1 MRDPRTIL
9 ITGASSGIGEAL
21 ALRYAARG
29 ASLALTGRDRARLEG
44 VAEACRAKGAAV
56 LADAVDTTDAAAMQ
70 RFVDAA
76 EEFAALELIIANA
89 GISGGTGFAG
99 ESPEQAR
106 RIFAVNLEGVLNT
119 VLPALA
125 ILRQRRRGQIALM
138 SSLASFR
145 GFPGAPAY
153 CASKAAV
160 RVWGEGLRPLLAAE
174 GIGVSVICPG
184 FVTSRMTQ
192 GNSFPMPFLM
202 DSARAARIIAEGLAA
217 DRARIAFP
225 LPMRLATWMLAALPP
240 GTTDP
245 AMRGLPKK
253 RPLGG

>member
-89 GISGGTGFAG
+89 GISGA
-99 ESPEQAR
+99 
-106 RIFAVNLEGVLNT
+106 
-119 VLPALA
+119 PALRA
-125 ILRQRRRGQIALM
+125 KAR
-138 SSLASFR
+138 
-145 GFPGAPAY
+145 
-153 CASKAAV
+153 SK
-160 RVWGEGLRPLLAAE
+160 
-174 GIGVSVICPG
+174 
-184 FVTSRMTQ
+184 
-192 GNSFPMPFLM
+192 
-202 DSARAARIIAEGLAA
+202 RAASSR
-217 DRARIAFP
+217 
-225 LPMRLATWMLAALPP
+225 
-240 GTTDP
+240 
-245 AMRGLPKK
+245 
-253 RPLGG
+253 